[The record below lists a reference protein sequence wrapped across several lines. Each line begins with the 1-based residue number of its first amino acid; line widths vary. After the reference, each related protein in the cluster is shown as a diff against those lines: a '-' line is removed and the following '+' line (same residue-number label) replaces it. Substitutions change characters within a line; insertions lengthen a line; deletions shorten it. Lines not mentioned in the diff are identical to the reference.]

1 MRNPYRRKPVQ
12 LELPTHGGKRKRAG
26 RKRRAERR
34 QVPHRARPVFQ
45 SHRALHV
52 TMRVA
57 SHVWSLRSSRSRRV
71 MERVLRGGADRF
83 GTRVVQIAVLGNHV
97 HLLVE
102 APDYVSLARAMKGL
116 AVRVGLH
123 MNRMMKSH
131 GRVMS
136 DRYDAKYLKTPTQI
150 KNAIHYI
157 RNNFR
162 KHEAQQGRVVSERYI
177 DAYSSD
183 GVFAAFVL
191 PAEHF
196 LIRKVTA
203 S

>member
-1 MRNPYRRKPVQ
+1 MRRYRRRKPVQ

-26 RKRRAERR
+26 RKRRAERP
-34 QVPHRARPVFQ
+34 QVPHRSRERFQ

-57 SHVWSLRSSRSRRV
+57 QRVWSLRSSRSRRV
-71 MERVLRGGADRF
+71 MERVLRGGAGRF

-97 HLLVE
+97 HMLVE
-102 APDYVSLARAMKGL
+102 APDHVALMRAMKGL

-123 MNRMMKSH
+123 MNRMMGSH
-131 GRVMS
+131 GRVMG
-136 DRYDAKYLKTPTQI
+136 DRYDAKCLKTPTQV

-157 RNNFR
+157 RHNFR
-162 KHEAQQGRVVSERYI
+162 KHEAQQGRVMSASTVDE
-177 DAYSSD
+177 YSSD
-183 GVFAAFVL
+183 RFFAAFVL

-196 LIRKVTA
+196 LIKKV
-203 S
+203 SGS